1 LKGDGPVLRAVVT
14 DLDGTLTDARRRI
27 STAAIEAIRSL
38 VDADIPVVIASGNT
52 VCSLDILCK
61 MIGTDGTVICENGG
75 VHRLRFDGQ
84 IHVSGRQSICWDAYH
99 RIEAHFAAQ
108 GERLTL
114 YSPEHRFADVAFA
127 RSVDP
132 AETMKV
138 IADMP
143 VRVVD
148 TGFAIHLQYDGISKG
163 TALSDLAMLMS
174 ISPGEVLAIGD
185 SGNDTEM
192 IRRAG
197 VGAAVGNATKE
208 MRNAADYISEKKYGD
223 GFVEII
229 QKYRPYFF
237 DR

>member
-1 LKGDGPVLRAVVT
+1 MLKAIVT
-14 DLDGTLTDARRRI
+14 DLDGTLTDERRRI
-27 STAAIEAIRSL
+27 STAAIEAIRDL
-38 VDADIPVVIASGNT
+38 VDAGVPVVIASGNT

-75 VHRLRFDGQ
+75 VYRFRFDGQ
-84 IHVSGRQSICWDAYH
+84 IQITGRQPICWDAYH
-99 RIEAHFAAQ
+99 RIEEHFAAK

-114 YSPEHRFADVAFA
+114 YSPENRFADVAFA

-132 AETMKV
+132 AETAEV

-143 VRVVD
+143 VRVID
-148 TGFAIHLQYDGISKG
+148 TGFAIHLQYEGVSKG
-163 TALSDLAMLMS
+163 TALSDLAALMGISTDEMLA
-174 ISPGEVLAIGD
+174 VGD

-197 VGAAVGNATKE
+197 IGAAVGNATEE
-208 MRNAADYISEKKYGD
+208 MRDAADYVSKNKYGN

-237 DR
+237 ER